1 MLLFEEKEYKNGK
14 VSFYLTWRMSQN
26 QIEYCW
32 PPFTVFEN
40 LSKSLI
46 DLFIF
51 KPSKFEFSR

>member
-32 PPFTVFEN
+32 PPFTLFEN
-40 LSKSLI
+40 LIKSLI
-46 DLFIF
+46 KFFIF
-51 KPSKFEFSR
+51 KSNIFDFSR